1 MALLAF
7 DTHKFITSL
16 TAAGMA
22 PKQAEVLAQTY
33 ASVLTEQVATKADIE
48 TLRTEMKARFEAVN
62 ARFEAV
68 DASFETLEHRLE
80 AKLTKYISGGVA
92 VIAAV
97 LTSFEFVI
105 R

>member
-1 MALLAF
+1 MTLLAF

-48 TLRTEMKARFEAVN
+48 TLRTEMKARFEAV
-62 ARFEAV
+62 

>member
-16 TAAGMA
+16 AAAGMA

-33 ASVLTEQVATKADIE
+33 ASVLTERVATKADIE
-48 TLRTEMKARFEAVN
+48 TLRTEMKARFEAV
-62 ARFEAV
+62 

-80 AKLTKYISGGVA
+80 AKLMKYISGGVA
-92 VIAAV
+92 VIVAV
-97 LTSFEFVI
+97 LTLFEFVI